1 MSVLNREPP
10 SRYKNQLN
18 GKTATENYI
27 DFKNEQREQF
37 EKSLID
43 KNELKEQIEVALSDI
58 LSTLKLPL

>member
-27 DFKNEQREQF
+27 DFKREQQTEF
-37 EKSLID
+37 EID
-43 KNELKEQIEVALSDI
+43 RNELKKQIEVALSDI
-58 LSTLKLPL
+58 LATLNLPL

>member
-27 DFKNEQREQF
+27 DFKREQQTEF
-37 EKSLID
+37 EID
-43 KNELKEQIEVALSDI
+43 RNELKKQIEVALSDI
-58 LSTLKLPL
+58 LATLKLPL